1 MKQINISVIL
11 KLITNTFEIITNSRH
26 LLIIYIYK
34 KNHTYINNMLI

>member
-26 LLIIYIYK
+26 LLIIYIYIRK
-34 KNHTYINNMLI
+34 SILILIIC